1 MSVSEYTKMRVS
13 EYLRQYVTLT
23 DAELEK
29 FDAFADML
37 VETNKKFNLTA
48 LTDDKDMAL
57 LHFYDSLTVR
67 LALTFTDG
75 AELIDIGC
83 GAGFPSMPLAITTP
97 NCKFTMMDS
106 TAKKLTFISES
117 ARTLGL
123 TNVTTLTGRA
133 EEFSVK
139 PEYREK
145 YDVGLA
151 RGVAR
156 LNILSELVLPFV
168 KVGGA
173 FVAMK
178 GSRAA
183 EELEEAKGGI
193 VKLGGEVE
201 KVIPVA
207 IPETDRVH
215 NLIVIRKTAP
225 TPAQYPRQYAKMAK
239 KPL

>member
-1 MSVSEYTKMRVS
+1 MSVSEYI
-13 EYLRQYVTLT
+13 RQYDALT
-23 DAELEK
+23 EGELEK

-67 LALTFTDG
+67 QAITPNDG
-75 AELIDIGC
+75 AKLIDIGC
-83 GAGFPSMPLAITTP
+83 GAGFPSMPLAITMQ
-97 NCKFTMMDS
+97 NCNFTMMDS

-156 LNILSELVLPFV
+156 LNILAELVLPFV
-168 KVGGA
+168 KVGGV

-183 EELEEAKGGI
+183 EELEEALHGI
-193 VKLGGEVE
+193 DLLGGALGR
-201 KVIPVA
+201 VIPVA

-215 NLIVIRKTAP
+215 NLIVIRKIAP
-225 TPAQYPRQYAKMAK
+225 TPGKYPRQYTKIAK